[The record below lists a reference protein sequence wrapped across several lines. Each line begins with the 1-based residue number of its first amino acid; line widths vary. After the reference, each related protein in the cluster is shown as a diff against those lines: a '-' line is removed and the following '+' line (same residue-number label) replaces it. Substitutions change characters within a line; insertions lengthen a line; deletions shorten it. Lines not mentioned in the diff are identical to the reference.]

1 MDEAARK
8 KYCRLLMLD
17 VPPPSNHSKENSSI
31 RTQDNFV
38 FTSFIE
44 PMRLSSNSTVNR
56 ENPKT
61 SKCFHFISTKQLL
74 ITANI
79 SNAKISKLLAK
90 MWRNETEEEKLYWKK
105 IADRKKM
112 EHVQAHPGY
121 VYRLKKPGKRRKT
134 TPSKQPIS
142 TLENTCVPELVT
154 SIVNP
159 STID

>member
-1 MDEAARK
+1 MQKFQSYWQKCGEMKQRK
-8 KYCRLLMLD
+8 KNY
-17 VPPPSNHSKENSSI
+17 I
-31 RTQDNFV
+31 G
-38 FTSFIE
+38 
-44 PMRLSSNSTVNR
+44 
-56 ENPKT
+56 
-61 SKCFHFISTKQLL
+61 
-74 ITANI
+74 
-79 SNAKISKLLAK
+79 
-90 MWRNETEEEKLYWKK
+90 KK

-121 VYRLKKPGKRRKT
+121 VYRLKKPRKT